1 MIKLKMAGFTIVE
14 ILITLALFGVIV
26 PAFTVG
32 ITNLTAVNNRARD
45 LALANM
51 LAQNKVE
58 LLRSAG
64 YNSVNLGTT
73 DFSSELPSTL
83 ANPKSANYVV
93 TNPSNGV
100 KEVTVNISYKDYR
113 TTKSVQFKTY
123 ISELGVG
130 Q

>member
-1 MIKLKMAGFTIVE
+1 MIKLKSAGFTVAE
-14 ILITLALFGVIV
+14 ILIALGLFAVIV

-51 LAQNKVE
+51 VAQNKVE

-64 YNSVNLGTT
+64 YNSVVIGTT
-73 DFSSELPSTL
+73 DFSTELPSTL
-83 ANPKSANYVV
+83 GSPKSANYTV
-93 TNPSNGV
+93 TAPETGI

-113 TTKSVQFKTY
+113 TTRDVQYKTY

>member
-1 MIKLKMAGFTIVE
+1 MIKLKSAGFTIAE
-14 ILITLALFGVIV
+14 ILITLALFAVIV

-45 LALANM
+45 LSLANM
-51 LAQNKVE
+51 VAQNKVE

-64 YNSVNLGTT
+64 YNSVSLGTT

-83 ANPKSANYVV
+83 GSPKSASYTV
-93 TNPSNGV
+93 TSPETGV
-100 KEVTVNISYKDYR
+100 KEVTVSISYKDYR
-113 TTKSVQFKTY
+113 TTRDLQFKTY
-123 ISELGVG
+123 VSELGVG